1 MSGNA
6 AMAAILAAGPVV
18 PVLVVES
25 VEDAVPLARALV
37 AGGLTAIEIT
47 LRSGAAL
54 DAIRAVA
61 AEVAGAVVGAG
72 TVLSRG
78 QMAAAEKAG
87 ARFAVSPGGSPDV
100 LAAAE
105 DSGIP
110 LLPGAATATE
120 AMTLMDRG
128 YALQKFFPAEPAGG
142 VAYLKALG
150 SPLPGIRFCP
160 TGGID
165 AANAPSYLALANVVC
180 VGGSWVAP
188 REAVA
193 GADWGRI
200 ETLAREAAGLG
211 RGA

>member
-1 MSGNA
+1 MSSA
-6 AMAAILAAGPVV
+6 ALDAILRAAPVV
-18 PVLVVES
+18 PVLVV
-25 VEDAVPLARALV
+25 DDWQTAVPLARALV

-47 LRSGAAL
+47 LRTASAL
-54 DAIRAVA
+54 EAVRSVA
-61 AEVAGAVVGAG
+61 AEVEGARVGAG
-72 TVLSRG
+72 TVLTRH
-78 QMAAAEKAG
+78 QFADAVQAG
-87 ARFAVSPGGSPDV
+87 ARFIVSPGANPA
-100 LAAAE
+100 LLEAADE
-105 DSGIP
+105 FETP
-110 LLPGAATATE
+110 FLPGSSTASE
-120 AMTLMDRG
+120 AMTLFEYG
-128 YALQKFFPAEPAGG
+128 YAIQKFFPAEPAGG